1 MAVASASAA
10 DCKDEIVLAAVFCKK
25 PKNINLA
32 PVPSTPVEFETK
44 SRAVSTFNDS
54 FTESQFPPGEDAAL
68 LNQKI

>member
-1 MAVASASAA
+1 MK
-10 DCKDEIVLAAVFCKK
+10 KDTTK